1 MTITTPCTITSRC
14 LPGVRIGNT
23 EISITYSRRSG
34 REGRTR
40 YQWHVDGPAGEFTG
54 DDLQS
59 GCGGGSLQEGLT
71 SLLSFLGAAAE
82 SWRYKGADGENS
94 DLFPQ
99 ALVEWTSQNSDKLTM
114 ARLEIEESG
123 RAVIEE

>member
-1 MTITTPCTITSRC
+1 M
-14 LPGVRIGNT
+14 
-23 EISITYSRRSG
+23 
-34 REGRTR
+34 
-40 YQWHVDGPAGEFTG
+40 
-54 DDLQS
+54 
-59 GCGGGSLQEGLT
+59 QEGLT

-123 RAVIEE
+123 WAVIEE